1 MKTVLNLLYLASLA
15 AISAV
20 GLMWNTVSH
29 GFHATGGEFLCRELK
44 SSGSDDD
51 AMVVMF
57 ITLLFPIIIRLI
69 RFKKSYAHMELL
81 VLLLCL
87 GLSVLGLWLAAL
99 DCADIWDT
107 AFAVPD
113 YALQAALFGMVLAP
127 ACGFALRRISVNATR
142 HG

>member
-15 AISAV
+15 TISVV

-29 GFHATGGEFLCRELK
+29 GFHASGGEFLCRELK
-44 SSGSDDD
+44 SSGGDDD

-57 ITLLFPIIIRLI
+57 ITLIIPMIIRLMRI
-69 RFKKSYAHMELL
+69 KKPYARMELL

-87 GLSVLGLWLAAL
+87 GLSVFGLWLAAL
-99 DCADIWDT
+99 DCADILDT

-113 YALQAALFGMVLAP
+113 YALQAALLGMVLAL
-127 ACGFALRRISVNATR
+127 ACGFALWRISVKAAR